1 MVLVIVV
8 ADYTV
13 YFVDIGGVG
22 VTVILGVGVTVILF
36 EHSEI
41 PDLAF
46 FARVIQTS
54 FYE

>member
-13 YFVDIGGVG
+13 YFVDIGD
-22 VTVILGVGVTVILF
+22 VGVTVILF
-36 EHSEI
+36 EHSETL
-41 PDLAF
+41 DLAF